1 MLNEDKRKNRRYPSI
16 ARAVLP
22 KFFSGDAL
30 LKDLSVTGCC
40 IECTMQVD
48 VEIGGCYG
56 LQVIPE
62 EASEIGPFE
71 LAVECRWFRPAGY
84 SCDIG
89 FGVTKSPNGKAFG
102 RYVDYLAWRSN
113 QNP

>member
-1 MLNEDKRKNRRYPSI
+1 MLNEDKRKNHRYPSI

-40 IECTMQVD
+40 IECTMRVD
-48 VEIGGCYG
+48 VEIGGSYR
-56 LQVIPE
+56 LRIIPE
-62 EASEIGPFE
+62 EASGIGHFE
-71 LAVECRWFRPAGY
+71 VTAECRWFRPAEY

-89 FGVTKSPNGKAFG
+89 FAVTKSPKGKPFA
-102 RYVDYLAWRSN
+102 RYVDYLVWRSN
-113 QNP
+113 QNS